1 MFFFVFHFNHSG
13 GKRCTTQ
20 TEAMDIW
27 PKKYNLILIE
37 YFSESMKNFV
47 FFFVYCRWFV
57 PTSELQKTRIMFA
70 WRCIHCTLRFENNA
84 SQKSVRIYKHIPMKK
99 SRFLKNYAFVI
110 CSDEIISVST
120 QKVTKLGDGSGNIG
134 SPKFSDEIYLT
145 DDFYGSSNTK

>member
-1 MFFFVFHFNHSG
+1 MFFFSFQSFRWKKMYNANESNGYMTQKVWFNFRWILFRIH
-13 GKRCTTQ
+13 
-20 TEAMDIW
+20 
-27 PKKYNLILIE
+27 KKLC
-37 YFSESMKNFV
+37 
-47 FFFVYCRWFV
+47 FFVYCRWFV

-99 SRFLKNYAFVI
+99 SRFFNYAFVI